1 MKNSGGPKLEGGPD
15 EGRRTEAGRPE
26 QRSDGAT
33 DGGRSSGRAERRK
46 NENDYEKENEAVDRR
61 RTMREPKASRADFPE
76 SARAP
81 NEGDEPAGGRVS

>member
-1 MKNSGGPKLEGGPD
+1 MKNSGGPKLEGGQTTED
-15 EGRRTEAGRPE
+15 GRRPAD
-26 QRSDGAT
+26 RSSGAT

-76 SARAP
+76 STRAP
-81 NEGDEPAGGRVS
+81 NAGGESVGVFRVS